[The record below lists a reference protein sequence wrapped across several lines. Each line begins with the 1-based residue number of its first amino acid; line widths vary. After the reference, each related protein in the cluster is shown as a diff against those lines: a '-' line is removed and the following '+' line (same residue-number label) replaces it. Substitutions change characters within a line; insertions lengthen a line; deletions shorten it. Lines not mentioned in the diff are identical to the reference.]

1 MATSWYDTIKK
12 TKQLTVFLDPMLAK
26 LQWKAAFD
34 DAFKQ
39 FNALSKLHSLGVTLA
54 ISTTPPNPKG
64 FGGAD
69 VQFATA
75 VGPYKFTSFDQEFK
89 GTLDGNGTHAKTAQ
103 IKYQDGRGQAIGKAF
118 IQVPTTPQ
126 IGAPSRVAGDPVKMV
141 MAVHELI
148 HACGLDDN
156 DHSPLTDPDVF
167 YDSPSPVV
175 GPQPKDDR
183 MQLIQRTQK
192 PGQPRPSQ
200 VYKLMPPVFLNGRT
214 ADLIQKNWK

>member
-1 MATSWYDTIKK
+1 M
-12 TKQLTVFLDPMLAK
+12 
-26 LQWKAAFD
+26 
-34 DAFKQ
+34 
-39 FNALSKLHSLGVTLA
+39 
-54 ISTTPPNPKG
+54 
-64 FGGAD
+64 
-69 VQFATA
+69 QFATA